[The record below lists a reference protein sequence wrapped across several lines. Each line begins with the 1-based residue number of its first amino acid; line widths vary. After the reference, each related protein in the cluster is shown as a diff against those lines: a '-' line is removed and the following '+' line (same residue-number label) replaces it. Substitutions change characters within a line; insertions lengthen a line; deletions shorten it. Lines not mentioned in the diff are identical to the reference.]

1 MVEAEVL
8 QAQVALC
15 RRELVVAEQS
25 LKRAM
30 DRDADE
36 LEPKQHIL
44 LTRAWLE
51 LERGDTS
58 KALNFLMEAQGV
70 FTDPAQAGDHA
81 PQLLARLSRRI
92 WKDKEALPMIEHWRQ
107 RIDERKREGA
117 L

>member
-1 MVEAEVL
+1 
-8 QAQVALC
+8 
-15 RRELVVAEQS
+15 
-25 LKRAM
+25 
-30 DRDADE
+30 
-36 LEPKQHIL
+36 
-44 LTRAWLE
+44 
-51 LERGDTS
+51 
-58 KALNFLMEAQGV
+58 V